1 MSAGLNV
8 GTTDRFIRIVLGL
21 ALVTFAV
28 AAGDLTGN
36 DKAIAWVAGM
46 VLFATG
52 ATGYCPV
59 YALAGIRTR
68 GRVERNRRGATRG

>member
-1 MSAGLNV
+1 MGAGLNV
-8 GTTDRFIRIVLGL
+8 GTADRFIRIVLGL
-21 ALVTFAV
+21 ALVAFAL

-36 DKAIAWVAGM
+36 DKAIAWAAGM

-52 ATGYCPV
+52 AAGYCPV

-68 GRVERNRRGATRG
+68 GSLERRRRSTTRG